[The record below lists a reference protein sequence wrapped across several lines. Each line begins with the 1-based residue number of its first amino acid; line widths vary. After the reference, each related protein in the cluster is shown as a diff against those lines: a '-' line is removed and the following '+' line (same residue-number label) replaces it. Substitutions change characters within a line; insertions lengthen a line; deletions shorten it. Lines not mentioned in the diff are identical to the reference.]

1 MSNDFIYCVV
11 DMMSGYNQRELL
23 SNDFIYCVV
32 GMMSGYNQ
40 RELLML

>member
-23 SNDFIYCVV
+23 
-32 GMMSGYNQ
+32 
-40 RELLML
+40 ML